1 MSLLLHVIVTY
12 IKENIITKLQ
22 KYTACPALF
31 VKNLLC
37 MGDLSPA
44 CKIFVERPEAPPPP
58 PPHQI
63 LKSCPPLPPLSSP
76 PLSSPPSPPPSP
88 PPLSS
93 PPLSSPP
100 MFSTSVQNPALG
112 FNSSIFV
119 HSCFPPKFQFLY
131 CLLSS
136 LSLQGA
142 PMVGTERKIF
152 KI

>member
-76 PLSSPPSPPPSP
+76 PL
-88 PPLSS
+88 L

>member
-63 LKSCPPLPPLSSP
+63 LKSCPPLVLVSLFFVCLCYNKRTHPVLEKPG
-76 PLSSPPSPPPSP
+76 
-88 PPLSS
+88 
-93 PPLSSPP
+93 
-100 MFSTSVQNPALG
+100 TQNTIACE
-112 FNSSIFV
+112 N
-119 HSCFPPKFQFLY
+119 
-131 CLLSS
+131 
-136 LSLQGA
+136 QGKQ
-142 PMVGTERKIF
+142 RKWSDH
-152 KI
+152 